1 MPKIVAMTDDTAIK
15 KRSVQIA
22 GHGTSVSVENVF
34 WDRLKQ
40 IASDRRI
47 SLNQLITEIDE
58 TRTGNLSS
66 AIRVYVL
73 KNSKTEEAD

>member
-1 MPKIVAMTDDTAIK
+1 MIDDTLIK

-22 GHGTSVSVENVF
+22 GHGTSVSVERAF

-40 IASDRRI
+40 IAGDRRI
-47 SLNQLITEIDE
+47 SLNQLITDIDE

-73 KNSKTEEAD
+73 KNSRTEEAD

>member
-1 MPKIVAMTDDTAIK
+1 MIDDTLIK

-22 GHGTSVSVENVF
+22 GHGTSVSVESAF

-40 IASDRRI
+40 IAGDRRI
-47 SLNQLITEIDE
+47 SLNQLITDIDE

-73 KNSKTEEAD
+73 KNSRTEEAD